1 MLVKVAIPIPKDQP
15 FDYIVPAGMETDIA
29 VGKRVLVPFG
39 NKRQTGC
46 IVGIIPATDI
56 ENPKEIID
64 ILDHE
69 PLFDDRDL
77 AFYNWTADYY
87 LYPLGKVLG
96 EILPGEKDRR
106 TRTEK
111 VAAAS
116 CGASSTTE
124 KLTTKQRLVLQIL
137 HEKVEISVAALCQ
150 RLGNVRSTLATLEK
164 KGLARI
170 TEKGVHQSLP
180 PFLTIGEPSGRPT
193 ANTSQETVLQE
204 IHRSLQ
210 TGQFNTFLLHGVTG
224 SGKTE
229 VYFQAMEEVRRNQ
242 GGIIY
247 LVPEIALTPQL
258 LTRLKERFGNEN
270 IAVLHSGVSRSV
282 RYDQWQRLR
291 RGEMHIAVGV
301 RSALFAPVRDLK
313 LIIVDEEHDASY
325 KQDDRLPYSAR
336 DLAIVKG
343 RLHGATVVL
352 GSATPAVQTS
362 FNART
367 GKFTCLTMPGR
378 IADRPMPRVEI
389 VDMKMEKAIHGGK
402 TFTIFSRRLTDAI
415 RETLDRKQQVM
426 LLLNRRGY
434 HTFQICR
441 DCGHPLKCR
450 NCEVSLIQHAQEGV
464 WKCHYCDYTL
474 AGELVCSRCNSAN
487 IGAYGMGTEL
497 LEEEIANRFPAA
509 RIRRMDS
516 DTMERKGAH
525 EQLLNALGQDR
536 IDILVGTQMISK
548 GHDFPN
554 VTLVGVILADTS
566 LNLPDFRAAERTFQL
581 LTQVSGRGGRGD
593 FPGKVI
599 IQTFNPNHYAIQKA
613 KDHDY
618 EGFYEEEISLRESL
632 FYPPFSRLIHLRLS
646 CIHQAKGEEGINR
659 LAEKARELLMLAR
672 VRGKVEIVGPAEA
685 PLFRLR
691 GRYRWQLLLK
701 GDDSRFLHALTRDIL
716 FGFHVPGVQVK
727 VDVDPVHFM

>member
-1 MLVKVAIPIPKDQP
+1 MFVKVAIPIPKDQS
-15 FDYIVPAGMETDIA
+15 FDYIVPTEMEKDAAI
-29 VGKRVLVPFG
+29 GKRVLVPFG
-39 NKRQTGC
+39 NKRETGC
-46 IVGIIPATDI
+46 IVGITTATDI
-56 ENPKEIID
+56 ENPKEIIEV
-64 ILDHE
+64 LDQE

-77 AFYNWTADYY
+77 AFYSWTADYY

-96 EILPGEKDRR
+96 EILPGVKDRR
-106 TRTEK
+106 ARTEK

-116 CGASSTTE
+116 GNATSTTV
-124 KLTTKQRLVLQIL
+124 KLTKKQRLLLKILQ
-137 HEKVEISVAALCQ
+137 EETEVSVADLCQ

-164 KGLARI
+164 KGLACI
-170 TEKGVHQSLP
+170 TEKGVSCPLP
-180 PFLTIGEPSGRPT
+180 PFLTVGEPSGRPA
-193 ANTSQETVLQE
+193 ANPSQEAALQE
-204 IHRSLQ
+204 IHGNLQ
-210 TGQFNTFLLHGVTG
+210 AGQFHTVLLHGVTG

-229 VYFQAMEEVRRNQ
+229 VYFQAMEEVRRRR
-242 GGIIY
+242 GGVIY

-258 LTRLKERFGNEN
+258 ITRLKERFVNEN
-270 IAVLHSGVSRSV
+270 IAVLHSGVSRAV

-291 RGEMHIAVGV
+291 RGEIHMAVGV

-352 GSATPAVQTS
+352 GSATPAVQTC
-362 FNART
+362 FNARS
-367 GKFTCLTMPGR
+367 GKFSCLTMPGR
-378 IADRPMPRVEI
+378 IADRPLPPVEI
-389 VDMKMEKAIHGGK
+389 VDMKMEKAIHGEN
-402 TFTIFSRRLTDAI
+402 TFTIFSRRLAAAI

-441 DCGHPLKCR
+441 DCGQPLKCR

-474 AGELVCSRCNSAN
+474 AGGLVCSRCSSSN

-497 LEEEIANRFPAA
+497 LEEEITNLFPTA

-516 DTMERKGAH
+516 DTMDRKGAH
-525 EQLLNALGQDR
+525 EQLLHALGQDR

-593 FPGKVI
+593 VPGKVI
-599 IQTFNPNHYAIQKA
+599 IQTFNPNHYAIQRA
-613 KDHDY
+613 RDHDY
-618 EGFYEEEISLRESL
+618 DGFYEEEISLRQSL

-646 CIHQAKGEEGINR
+646 CIHQDKGEEGINR
-659 LAEKARELLMLAR
+659 LAAKARELLRLAR

-716 FGFHVPGVQVK
+716 SGFHAPGVQIK

>member
-1 MLVKVAIPIPKDQP
+1 MFVKVAIPIPKDRA
-15 FDYIVPAGMETDIA
+15 FDYAVPTQMEEDVAI
-29 VGKRVLVPFG
+29 GKRVLVPFG
-39 NKRQTGC
+39 NKGQTGC
-46 IVGIIPATDI
+46 IVGVTAVTEI

-64 ILDHE
+64 ILDQQ

-77 AFYNWTADYY
+77 AFYSWTADYY

-96 EILPGEKDRR
+96 EILPGLKDRR
-106 TRTEK
+106 ARTEK

-116 CGASSTTE
+116 GSASSTTE
-124 KLTTKQRLVLQIL
+124 KLTKKQRLLLKILQ
-137 HEKVEISVAALCQ
+137 EETEVSVAGLCQ
-150 RLGNVRSTLATLEK
+150 RLGNVRSTLAAIAK

-170 TEKGVHQSLP
+170 TDKGAGCPLP
-180 PFLTIGEPSGRPT
+180 PCLTVGEPSGRPA
-193 ANTSQETVLQE
+193 ANLSQEAALQE
-204 IHRSLQ
+204 IHGNLR
-210 TGQFNTFLLHGVTG
+210 TGQFQTVLLHGVTG

-229 VYFQAMEEVRRNQ
+229 VYLQAMEEVRRRR
-242 GGIIY
+242 GGVIY

-291 RGEMHIAVGV
+291 RGEMHMAVGV
-301 RSALFAPVRDLK
+301 RSALFAPVRDLR

-325 KQDDRLPYSAR
+325 KQDDRLPYNAR

-352 GSATPAVQTS
+352 GSATPAVQTC
-362 FNART
+362 FNARI
-367 GKFTCLTMPGR
+367 GKFSCLTMPGR
-378 IADRPMPRVEI
+378 IADRPLPPVEI
-389 VDMKMEKAIHGGK
+389 VDMKMEKALHGEK
-402 TFTIFSRRLTDAI
+402 TFTIFSRRLAAAI
-415 RETLDRKQQVM
+415 GETLDRKQQVM

-450 NCEVSLIQHAQEGV
+450 NCEVSLTQHAREGV

-474 AGELVCSRCNSAN
+474 AGELVCSRCKSAN
-487 IGAYGMGTEL
+487 IGAYGMGTER
-497 LEEEIANRFPAA
+497 LEEEITNRFPAA

-516 DTMERKGAH
+516 DTMDRKGAH
-525 EQLLNALGQDR
+525 EQLLHALGQDR
-536 IDILVGTQMISK
+536 VDILVGTQMISK

-593 FPGKVI
+593 VPGQVI

-613 KDHDY
+613 RDHDY
-618 EGFYEEEISLRESL
+618 DGFYAEEISLRQSL
-632 FYPPFSRLIHLRLS
+632 FYPPFSRLIHLRVS
-646 CIHQAKGEEGINR
+646 CIHRDKGEEGSKS
-659 LAEKARELLMLAR
+659 LAAKARELLKLAR
-672 VRGKVEIVGPAEA
+672 VRGTVEIVGPAEA

-716 FGFHVPGVQVK
+716 GGFHFPGVQVK